1 MNLQTLMSPSA
12 AEQPHLNSNRDLYF
26 ATRAIKRGPRVH
38 PLPPARQ
45 PFDAIAL
52 GVDAFMAQHRV
63 GGLLV
68 LKDGEI
74 ALERYGLGLDETT
87 RWYSYS
93 LGKSVC
99 STLVGAAIHQGKI
112 GSVDD
117 PVTRYLPH
125 MAGTAYDGNT
135 LRHLLEMSSGVGW
148 EEAYR
153 SGSSDFGRYFNAVL
167 EKRPGGAMAVMQSL
181 HRAVPPGS
189 KFVYSSGETFLI
201 GAIVAAAT
209 GRTLSDYLSERIWAR
224 FGMEADG
231 YWTLD
236 SENGLEMASGGCN
249 FVLRDYGR
257 FGQFILEDG
266 VVAGERILPEGWIAE
281 ASHPRADSPQVGYG
295 KLAAG
300 MPLGYGYQWWAFPSD
315 NPRLA
320 GHEGAFTGQGI
331 FGQFLYINPRER
343 AVVVVWGAWPDPW
356 VADLEWPTYAFI
368 ARCLEALKR

>member
-1 MNLQTLMSPSA
+1 MNLQTLMSPNA

-26 ATRAIKRGPRVH
+26 ATREIKRGPSAHSLLQARR
-38 PLPPARQ
+38 PLDPA
-45 PFDAIAL
+45 AL

-74 ALERYGLGLDETT
+74 CLERYGLGLDEAT

-99 STLVGAAIHQGKI
+99 STLVGAAIQQGRI
-112 GSVDD
+112 GSVED
-117 PVTRYLPH
+117 PVTRYLPQ
-125 MAGTAYDGNT
+125 MAGTAYDGTT
-135 LRHLLEMSSGVGW
+135 LRDLLEMSSGVAW
-148 EEAYR
+148 DEAYR
-153 SGSSDFGRYFNAVL
+153 DGASDFGRYFNAVL

-181 HRAVPPGS
+181 RRAVPPGT
-189 KFVYSSGETFLI
+189 KFVYSSGETYLI
-201 GAIVAAAT
+201 GAIVTAAT
-209 GRTLSDYLSERIWAR
+209 GQSLSEYLSERIWAR

-236 SENGLEMASGGCN
+236 SEGGLEMASGGCN
-249 FVLRDYGR
+249 FTLRDYGR
-257 FGQFILEDG
+257 FGLFVLGGG
-266 VVAGERILPEGWIAE
+266 VIGGERILPEGWIAE

-295 KLAAG
+295 RLVAG

-315 NPRLA
+315 DPRLA
-320 GHEGAFTGQGI
+320 EHAGAFTGQGI

-343 AVVVVWGAWPDPW
+343 VVAVVWGAWPDPW
-356 VADLEWPTYAFI
+356 IAESEWATYGFI
-368 ARCLEALKR
+368 ARCVEALRR

>member
-1 MNLQTLMSPSA
+1 MNLQTLMSPRA
-12 AEQPHLNSNRDLYF
+12 DEQPHLNSNRDLYF

-38 PLPPARQ
+38 PLPPAQR
-45 PFDAIAL
+45 PIDAAAL

-63 GGLLV
+63 GGLLI

-112 GSVDD
+112 GGVED
-117 PVTRYLPH
+117 PVTRYLPR

-135 LRHLLEMSSGVGW
+135 LRNLLEMSSWVGW

-153 SGSSDFGRYFNAVL
+153 NGSSDFGRYFNAVL

-189 KFVYSSGETFLI
+189 KFVYSSGETYLI
-201 GAIVAAAT
+201 GAALAAAT
-209 GRTLSDYLSERIWAR
+209 DRTLSDYLSERIWAR

-236 SENGLEMASGGCN
+236 AEDGLEMASGGCN

-257 FGQFILEDG
+257 FGLFVLG
-266 VVAGERILPEGWIAE
+266 GGAVGGERILPENWIAE
-281 ASHPRADSPQVGYG
+281 ASHPHADSPQVGYG
-295 KLAAG
+295 RLTPG

-315 NPRLA
+315 NQSLT

-331 FGQFLYINPRER
+331 FGQFLYIHPRER
-343 AVVVVWGAWPDPW
+343 AVVVVWSAWPDPW
-356 VADLEWPTYAFI
+356 VAESEWATYGFI
-368 ARCLEALKR
+368 ARCFAALRR